1 MCNPPFHASMDEA
14 TKGSE
19 RKWRALGKADPKRKL
34 PVLNFG
40 GQSAE
45 LWCEGGEARFRD
57 ATDRRERA
65 TCPQGAVVQHPGVES
80 LEPAGHRDRAEKAGV
95 LESQVVEMS
104 QGQKQS
110 RFVAW
115 TFQTKCEQQIWRQRW
130 GAKAE
135 PCGEGAC
142 SPRHCAQIAGTKNR
156 ARIAPVH
163 GFFRCV
169 LLVHSVGQ
177 AFGHNQ
183 LDHFL
188 GSDFD
193 GSASRRVTASTGRTL
208 GHFQLADTWQSDFA
222 AVFQLIGNDL
232 AQLVQSARA
241 VVFGAS
247 IASAMSAISWSL
259 VRAIVVFLPYQIHMD
274 CRVQCQPSS
283 PIFWPGPRR

>member
-1 MCNPPFHASMDEA
+1 VP
-14 TKGSE
+14 GSL
-19 RKWRALGKADPKRKL
+19 RCT
-34 PVLNFG
+34 VF
-40 GQSAE
+40 
-45 LWCEGGEARFRD
+45 C
-57 ATDRRERA
+57 
-65 TCPQGAVVQHPGVES
+65 
-80 LEPAGHRDRAEKAGV
+80 
-95 LESQVVEMS
+95 
-104 QGQKQS
+104 
-110 RFVAW
+110 
-115 TFQTKCEQQIWRQRW
+115 
-130 GAKAE
+130 
-135 PCGEGAC
+135 
-142 SPRHCAQIAGTKNR
+142 
-156 ARIAPVH
+156 
-163 GFFRCV
+163 CV

-208 GHFQLADTWQSDFA
+208 GHFQLADAWQSDFA
-222 AVFQLIGNDL
+222 AVFQLVGNDL

-283 PIFWPGPRR
+283 PIFMAWHPGDNHEIGVIDAEIGVWFDLTDAECTLNAETWRKTGQN